1 MSNLQ
6 TELNAAKSAP
16 TPTTTTSVAGNAAM
30 ESVDKKLFD
39 DATKNIA
46 DKTKELA
53 DKNKLIQ
60 QVNYSIFVVFV
71 FETIL

>member
-6 TELNAAKSAP
+6 SELNAAKSAS
-16 TPTTTTSVAGNAAM
+16 TSTTSVAGNVSG

-60 QVNYSIFVVFV
+60 QVNESFFGFSYCFCFC
-71 FETIL
+71 F